1 MKKIFLTAATL
12 GATLA
17 GATTA
22 SAGDIS
28 VSVST
33 DYVSEYVF
41 RGVSFANTAV
51 QPGIE
56 VSADGFTLGA
66 WASVGLGESSAFS
79 GDEIDIY
86 GSYGWNLTDALSASA
101 GFTIFHFPQS
111 NGLFE
116 VYAGAAY
123 DTLLSPSFNA
133 YYDFT
138 LDAVTLEGSVG
149 HGFAIADNTSFDLGI
164 TGGVVLAAD
173 GGVDDGTDDDSDYS
187 WATGS
192 ASVGYAFSD
201 AASIYVGANFSV
213 NSDDSLDLT
222 DIEDLD
228 DILAANG
235 LDVTLDNQADAFGTT
250 DNTLFWVGTGFST
263 SF

>member
-111 NGLFE
+111 NGLFDFDSDDGGSTFE

-192 ASVGYAFSD
+192 AYPSSQWPRRHARQS
-201 AASIYVGANFSV
+201 S
-213 NSDDSLDLT
+213 
-222 DIEDLD
+222 
-228 DILAANG
+228 
-235 LDVTLDNQADAFGTT
+235 
-250 DNTLFWVGTGFST
+250 
-263 SF
+263 